1 MGAIGGK
8 KMPYEYKSRCEHTKN
23 LSAHFCF
30 RSQLICWMNVSSRI
44 KKTDLRIRQVKER
57 RDSFWRRWRWG
68 FCPSMWKG
76 KDGKLVEYWRLM
88 KGETNFTVTRTQS
101 VQIEYAHNNAIRRVR
116 QIWFF
121 FLEGGGIFS
130 IFFCTI
136 LSKNYTTNKN
146 ETNEE
151 RSPSRGTRFPF
162 LICSSSTV

>member
-1 MGAIGGK
+1 MLD
-8 KMPYEYKSRCEHTKN
+8 E
-23 LSAHFCF
+23 CF
-30 RSQLICWMNVSSRI
+30 HQDKENTF
-44 KKTDLRIRQVKER
+44 TDTTSE
-57 RDSFWRRWRWG
+57 
-68 FCPSMWKG
+68 
-76 KDGKLVEYWRLM
+76 
-88 KGETNFTVTRTQS
+88 RTQRQFLKKVEMGFLPIYVERQRWETGGILAVNEGGNQFYGHANAIS
-101 VQIEYAHNNAIRRVR
+101 TNRVCRRGAVNNPLAHNNAIRRVR